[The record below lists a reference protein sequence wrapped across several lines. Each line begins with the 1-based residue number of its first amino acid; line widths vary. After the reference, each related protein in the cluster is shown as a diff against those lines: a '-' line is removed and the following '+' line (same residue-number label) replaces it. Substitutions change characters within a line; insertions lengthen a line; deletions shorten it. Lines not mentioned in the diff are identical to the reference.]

1 MSELLSLSQQPSD
14 AIAPSAVTDQWYII
28 QTTSGQCEVVAHLP
42 DPAEIS
48 SLTQW
53 GPFATRNDAI
63 AKRVGLIRSGK
74 CHPA

>member
-14 AIAPSAVTDQWYII
+14 AIASSAVTDQWYII
-28 QTTSGQCEVVAHLP
+28 QTTSGQCEVVSHPP
-42 DPAEIS
+42 DQEEVP
-48 SLTQW
+48 SLIQW